1 MGKYTIINDNG
12 EGIYEVVMEKSSI
25 KYYVNEP
32 KNTVVAAMSHCDRQF
47 KHEMVRFLDE
57 MLPTDCATCFGC
69 YNLPSIKDTY
79 KGKAHCIGNDK
90 FDLETGM
97 RIARENMLAQYYYD
111 YAKAALS
118 VYDTV
123 NNGLNKLADH
133 IYIIGQRLEKFTD
146 LSSANYTAAEV
157 YKENFQ
163 DK

>member
-1 MGKYTIINDNG
+1 MGKYKIINDNG
-12 EGIYEVVMEKSSI
+12 EGVYEVVMEKSSI

-32 KNTVVAAMSHCDRQF
+32 KNTVVAVMGKCDRQF
-47 KHEMVRFLDE
+47 KYEMIRFLDE

-69 YNLPSIKDTY
+69 YNLPSIRDTY
-79 KGKAHCIGNDK
+79 KGKAHCIGSDK

-123 NNGLNKLADH
+123 NNGLDKMADH
-133 IYIIGQRLEKFTD
+133 IGIIGQRLEKFSTLYD
-146 LSSANYTAAEV
+146 YNFSNAENWKAN
-157 YKENFQ
+157 N
-163 DK
+163 